1 MNNMKAFDGVFIG
14 AIIAL
19 FVLVAQVILGV
30 IKEGKPK
37 EDRNPKEDKNQKGTS
52 MTIVVLIFFVVFAIA
67 ALWWSAVYYQWESD
81 ILGIQNET
89 APVISEPTT
98 VPTEMPTSE
107 PITVPTETLF
117 SETTEPTAVITELPV
132 HVTSEP
138 TTVPTEQYIPTIPKK
153 TYTRGETIP
162 FGTYEQDNNLS
173 TKEPLIWTVLDVE
186 DGRALLLCANAIDC
200 IPYNEQKT
208 SCTWATC
215 TLRKWLK
222 ESFYNVAFSN
232 EEQKQIAL
240 TKVKASSNPYY
251 STYPG
256 EDTDDYVFL
265 LSVDEVNQYFSNNI
279 DRRCVPSNYAISSKD
294 GFRNNDLGTCWW
306 WLRTPGIT
314 SLDACSINSDGTI
327 DTDDG
332 TVDSVKGCVR
342 PAMWIYTE

>member
-1 MNNMKAFDGVFIG
+1 MNNMKAFDQVFIG

-19 FVLVAQVILGV
+19 FGLVAPVLLSI
-30 IKEGKPK
+30 IKDGKPK
-37 EDRNPKEDKNQKGTS
+37 EERNQKGTS
-52 MTIVVLIFFVVFAIA
+52 LTIVVLIFFVVSAIA
-67 ALWWSAVYYQWESD
+67 VLRRCAVHYQWESD

-98 VPTEMPTSE
+98 VPTEMLIP
-107 PITVPTETLF
+107 
-117 SETTEPTAVITELPV
+117 EPTMVITEQPV
-132 HVTSEP
+132 PVTSGP
-138 TTVPTEQYIPTIPKK
+138 TTLPTEHYIPTIPMK
-153 TYTRGETIP
+153 TYSRGQAIP

-173 TKEPLIWTVLDVE
+173 QKEQLIWTVLDVE
-186 DGRALLLCANAIDC
+186 DGRALLLCTNAIDC

-215 TLRKWLK
+215 TLRKWLRD
-222 ESFYNVAFSN
+222 SFYNVAFSD
-232 EEQKQIAL
+232 EERKQIAL

-265 LSVDEVNQYFSNNI
+265 LSVEEVNQYFSNNN
-279 DRRCVPSNYAISSKD
+279 DRMCVPSNYAISSKKGYRRD
-294 GFRNNDLGTCWW
+294 DLGTCWW

-314 SLDACSINSDGTI
+314 NLDACSINSDGTI

-332 TVDSVKGCVR
+332 SVNSTRGCVR
-342 PAMWIYTE
+342 PAMWIYTG